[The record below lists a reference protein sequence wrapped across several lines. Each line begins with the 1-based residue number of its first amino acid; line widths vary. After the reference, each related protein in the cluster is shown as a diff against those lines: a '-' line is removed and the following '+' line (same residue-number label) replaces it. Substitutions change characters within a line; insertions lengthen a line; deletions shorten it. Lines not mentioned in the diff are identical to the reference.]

1 MFDKTMFFN
10 EIAIFDDLQKMQI
23 VKICRSRQHCTKSNF
38 EFAAKINFL
47 LISTESYFNPAASI
61 EQVAIAF
68 LQVPVRNLKVK
79 KLTLKL
85 LLSFLPLVFAIFVL

>member
-10 EIAIFDDLQKMQI
+10 EMVIFDDLQKMQI

-47 LISTESYFNPAASI
+47 LISTESYFNPTAST
-61 EQVAIAF
+61 ERVAIAF
-68 LQVPVRNLKVK
+68 LQVPVRYLKVK

-85 LLSFLPLVFAIFVL
+85 FLSFLPLLFAIFVL

>member
-1 MFDKTMFFN
+1 MFFN

-47 LISTESYFNPAASI
+47 LISTESCFNPAAST
-61 EQVAIAF
+61 ERVAIAF
-68 LQVPVRNLKVK
+68 LQVPVHYLKVK
-79 KLTLKL
+79 NLTFKLF
-85 LLSFLPLVFAIFVL
+85 LSFLRLQFAIFV